1 MALQKTVSLRTV
13 VHKNRLKAGFDAR
26 NRSLVYVALGD
37 LPGSAFDIKFF
48 QILFF
53 DYSDPTFFRIN
64 RINKDFDAHKVL
76 APNAFINDMVIK
88 FAKFRQISNLLI
100 YLPEY
105 EIVNNKSNN
114 FSNAI
119 ACDLSLNL
127 TDSLA
132 IVIIL

>member
-1 MALQKTVSLRTV
+1 
-13 VHKNRLKAGFDAR
+13 
-26 NRSLVYVALGD
+26 
-37 LPGSAFDIKFF
+37 
-48 QILFF
+48 
-53 DYSDPTFFRIN
+53 
-64 RINKDFDAHKVL
+64 
-76 APNAFINDMVIK
+76 MVIK
-88 FAKFRQISNLLI
+88 SASLRQISDLLI